1 MLIPKR
7 GDDASRINGCSIIF
21 EEEEAN
27 ELDQFVLQ
35 SFSIGRVVSREAGKS
50 ERLKDLLDLLER
62 RERIDSVATGLLA
75 AFLDSNR
82 RLEVSANFGEEADYE
97 IGVVPERVLDRA
109 AQVLKVEDSGRQGA
123 VSGICQCTSA
133 S

>member
-21 EEEEAN
+21 EEEAAN

-50 ERLKDLLDLLER
+50 ERLKDLLDLIER

-97 IGVVPERVLDRA
+97 IGVVPRA
-109 AQVLKVEDSGRQGA
+109 R
-123 VSGICQCTSA
+123 T
-133 S
+133 